1 MKYLI
6 VGLGNIGAAYHHTR
20 HNIGFDVVDKLA
32 EELGAT
38 WQVDRY
44 ASMAQAKLRGKI
56 YVLIKPSTYMNLSGQ
71 AIRYWLDKE
80 KIERQNMMVI
90 LDDLNLPLG
99 KLRIR
104 QKGSS
109 GGHNGLK
116 NIEEL
121 LQTVDYP
128 RLRVGIGDNFKSGQQ
143 VDFVLGKWS
152 SQEQPLVDLVCHESA
167 EAVKSFGFIGLERT
181 MNVYN
186 AKQIALPAADEPL
199 PPPPEV

>member
-6 VGLGNIGAAYHHTR
+6 VGLGNIGAAYQHTR
-20 HNIGFDVVDKLA
+20 HNVGFDVVDKLA

-38 WQVDRY
+38 WQIDRY

-56 YVLIKPSTYMNLSGQ
+56 YVLIKPTTYMNLSGQ

-121 LQTVDYP
+121 LQTVEYP
-128 RLRVGIGDNFKSGQQ
+128 RLRVGIGDNFKNGQQ
-143 VDFVLGKWS
+143 VDFVLGKWTS
-152 SQEQPLVDLVCHESA
+152 EEQPLLDLVCHESA

-186 AKQIALPAADEPL
+186 AKQIALPAADT
-199 PPPPEV
+199 PPPPPQL